1 VRVEE
6 VGPGEIDWLVRAEV
20 YRHFARE
27 GQGPANVELARA
39 LDVPTTEVERSLG
52 RLEDGRHL
60 ALFPDRHE
68 VWMAHPFSAVPTD
81 FPVDT
86 AGGRYWANCAW
97 DALGI
102 PAVLGVDGWTETRCA
117 ATGEPIG
124 YGVRDGRLEGG
135 PGGSHM
141 VVPPRN
147 AWEDIGF
154 T

>member
-1 VRVEE
+1 VHAEE
-6 VGPGEIDWLVRAEV
+6 VAPDDVDWLVRAEA
-20 YRHFARE
+20 YRHFART

-39 LDVPTTEVERSLG
+39 LDISSTEVEEALR

-60 ALFPDRHE
+60 ALFPDRRE
-68 VWMAHPFSAVPTD
+68 VWMAHPFSAVPTN

-86 AGGRYWANCAW
+86 ANGRYWANCAW

-102 PAVLGVDGWTETRCA
+102 PAILAADGWTETRCA
-117 ATGEPIG
+117 ASGEPIG

-135 PGGSHM
+135 PGVIHT
-141 VVPPRN
+141 VVPPRD
-147 AWEDIGF
+147 AWDDIGF

>member
-1 VRVEE
+1 VSPDALTPE
-6 VGPGEIDWLVRAEV
+6 PLDWVVRAEV
-20 YRHFARE
+20 YRHFSLT

-39 LDVPTTEVERSLG
+39 VGTSTGELEDSLR
-52 RLEDGRHL
+52 RLEDGHHL

-86 AGGRYWANCAW
+86 ANGRYWANCAW

-102 PAVLGVDGWTETRCA
+102 PAILGIDGWTEALCA
-117 ATGEPIG
+117 ATGEPVAF
-124 YGVRDGRLEGG
+124 GVRNGRQAGG
-135 PGGSHM
+135 PGVIHM

-147 AWEDIGF
+147 AWDDIGF